1 LCTGYNSFLLLVLY
15 MVQNIVYIVSTDYI
29 IKWNEVINMKIGYA
43 RVSTVG
49 QSLETQIEKLTAAGC
64 EPENIYKEKQTG
76 TSTKH
81 RKALAELKRT
91 VREGDTVIVSKVD
104 RLGRS
109 LADLNKIVCE
119 LGGMGAQAAFIDE
132 NITFSG
138 KGVAI
143 NKQVLNMSSPFA
155 ELEREINVQRTTE
168 GRERA
173 LKRGQRFWRKISKAQ
188 RVAIDKAL
196 QMYDEREDKGYTV
209 SYILDESGISRSTL
223 YNELRKRGQ

>member
-1 LCTGYNSFLLLVLY
+1 

-64 EPENIYKEKQTG
+64 QPDNIYKEKQTG

-81 RKALAELKRT
+81 REALAELKRT
-91 VREGDTVIVSKVD
+91 VREGDTVIVSKID

-109 LADLNKIVCE
+109 LVDLNKIVSD
-119 LGGMGAQAAFIDE
+119 LVGKGAQVVFIDD

-138 KGVAI
+138 KDDAM
-143 NKQVLNMSSPFA
+143 NKLIFNMLSSFA
-155 ELEREINVQRTTE
+155 EFEREIIVQRTTE

-173 LKRGQRFWRKISKAQ
+173 LKQGRKFGRKISKAQ

>member
-1 LCTGYNSFLLLVLY
+1 
-15 MVQNIVYIVSTDYI
+15 
-29 IKWNEVINMKIGYA
+29 MKIGYA

-64 EPENIYKEKQTG
+64 ELDNIYKEKQTG

-81 RKALAELKRT
+81 REALAELKRT
-91 VREGDTVIVSKVD
+91 VREGDTVIVSKID

-109 LADLNKIVCE
+109 LVDLNKIVSD
-119 LGGMGAQAAFIDE
+119 LVGKGAQVVFIDD

-138 KGVAI
+138 KDDAM
-143 NKQVLNMSSPFA
+143 NKLIFNMLSSFA
-155 ELEREINVQRTTE
+155 EFEREIIVQRTTE

-173 LKRGQRFWRKISKAQ
+173 LKEGRKFGRKISKAQ

-209 SYILDESGISRSTL
+209 SYILDESGIGRSTL

>member
-1 LCTGYNSFLLLVLY
+1 

-64 EPENIYKEKQTG
+64 EPDNIYKEKQTG

-81 RKALAELKRT
+81 REALAELKRT
-91 VREGDTVIVSKVD
+91 VREGDTVIVSKID

-109 LADLNKIVCE
+109 LVDLNKIVSD
-119 LGGMGAQAAFIDE
+119 LVGKGAQVVFIDD

-138 KGVAI
+138 KDDAM
-143 NKQVLNMSSPFA
+143 NKLIFNMLSSFA
-155 ELEREINVQRTTE
+155 EFEREIIVQRTTE

-173 LKRGQRFWRKISKAQ
+173 LKEGRKFGRKISKAQ

>member
-1 LCTGYNSFLLLVLY
+1 
-15 MVQNIVYIVSTDYI
+15 MVQNIVYIVGTDYI

-64 EPENIYKEKQTG
+64 EPDNIYKEKQTG

-81 RKALAELKRT
+81 REALAELKRT
-91 VREGDTVIVSKVD
+91 VREGDTVIVSKID

-109 LADLNKIVCE
+109 LVDLNKIVSD
-119 LGGMGAQAAFIDE
+119 LVGKGAQVVFIDD

-138 KGVAI
+138 KDDAM
-143 NKQVLNMSSPFA
+143 NKLIFNMLSSFA
-155 ELEREINVQRTTE
+155 EFEREIIVQRTTE

-173 LKRGQRFWRKISKAQ
+173 LKEGRKFGRKISKAQ

>member
-1 LCTGYNSFLLLVLY
+1 
-15 MVQNIVYIVSTDYI
+15 MVQNIVYIESTDYI
-29 IKWNEVINMKIGYA
+29 IKWKEVIKMKIGYA

-64 EPENIYKEKQTG
+64 EPDNIYKEKQTG

-81 RKALAELKRT
+81 REALAELKRT
-91 VREGDTVIVSKVD
+91 VREGDTVIVSKID

-109 LADLNKIVCE
+109 LVDLNKIVND
-119 LGGMGAQAAFIDE
+119 LVGKGAQVVFIDD
-132 NITFSG
+132 NVTFSG
-138 KGVAI
+138 KDDAMHKLI
-143 NKQVLNMSSPFA
+143 FNMLSSFA
-155 ELEREINVQRTTE
+155 EFEREIIVQRTTE

-173 LKRGQRFWRKISKAQ
+173 LKEGRKFGRKISKAQ

>member
-1 LCTGYNSFLLLVLY
+1 
-15 MVQNIVYIVSTDYI
+15 MVQNIVYIDSTDYI

-64 EPENIYKEKQTG
+64 QPDNIYKEKQTG

-81 RKALAELKRT
+81 REALAELKRT
-91 VREGDTVIVSKVD
+91 VREGDTVIVSKID

-109 LADLNKIVCE
+109 LVDLNKIVSD
-119 LGGMGAQAAFIDE
+119 LVGKGAQVVFIDD
-132 NITFSG
+132 NVTFSG
-138 KGVAI
+138 KDDAM
-143 NKQVLNMSSPFA
+143 NKLIFNMLSSFA
-155 ELEREINVQRTTE
+155 EFEREIIVQRTTE
-168 GRERA
+168 GRQRA
-173 LKRGQRFWRKISKAQ
+173 LKEGRKFGRKISKAQ
-188 RVAIDKAL
+188 RVTIDKAL

>member
-1 LCTGYNSFLLLVLY
+1 
-15 MVQNIVYIVSTDYI
+15 MVQNIVYIDSTDYTT
-29 IKWNEVINMKIGYA
+29 KWNEVINMKIGYA

-64 EPENIYKEKQTG
+64 QPDNIYKEKQTG

-81 RKALAELKRT
+81 REALAELKRS
-91 VREGDTVIVSKVD
+91 VREGDTVIVSKID

-109 LADLNKIVCE
+109 LVDLNRIVSD
-119 LGGMGAQAAFIDE
+119 LVGKGAQVVFIDD

-138 KGVAI
+138 KDDAM
-143 NKQVLNMSSPFA
+143 NKLIFNMLSSFA
-155 ELEREINVQRTTE
+155 EFEREIIVQRTTE
-168 GRERA
+168 GRQRA
-173 LKRGQRFWRKISKAQ
+173 LKEGRKFGRKISKAQ

-223 YNELRKRGQ
+223 YNELRKRGE

>member
-1 LCTGYNSFLLLVLY
+1 MY
-15 MVQNIVYIVSTDYI
+15 STDYVI
-29 IKWNEVINMKIGYA
+29 NWNEVINMKIGYA

-64 EPENIYKEKQTG
+64 ESDNIYKEKQTG

-81 RKALAELKRT
+81 REALAELKRT
-91 VREGDTVIVSKVD
+91 VREGDTVIVSKID

-109 LADLNKIVCE
+109 LVDLNKIVSE
-119 LGGMGAQAAFIDE
+119 LVDKGAQVVFIDD

-138 KGVAI
+138 KDDAMNQLI
-143 NKQVLNMSSPFA
+143 FNMLSSFA
-155 ELEREINVQRTTE
+155 EFERAIIVQRTTE
-168 GRERA
+168 GRQRA
-173 LKRGQRFWRKISKAQ
+173 LKQGRKFGRKISKAQ

>member
-1 LCTGYNSFLLLVLY
+1 

-64 EPENIYKEKQTG
+64 EPDNIYKEKQTG

-81 RKALAELKRT
+81 REALAELKRT
-91 VREGDTVIVSKVD
+91 VREGDTVIVSKID

-109 LADLNKIVCE
+109 LVDLNKIVSD
-119 LGGMGAQAAFIDE
+119 LVGKGAQVVFIDD

-138 KGVAI
+138 KDDAM
-143 NKQVLNMSSPFA
+143 NKLIFNMLSSFA
-155 ELEREINVQRTTE
+155 EFEREIIVQRTTE

-173 LKRGQRFWRKISKAQ
+173 LKQGRKFGRKISKAQ

>member
-1 LCTGYNSFLLLVLY
+1 

-64 EPENIYKEKQTG
+64 EPDNIYKEKQTG

-81 RKALAELKRT
+81 REALAELKRT
-91 VREGDTVIVSKVD
+91 VREGDTVIVSKID

-109 LADLNKIVCE
+109 LVDLNKIVSD
-119 LGGMGAQAAFIDE
+119 LVGKGAQVVFIDE

-138 KGVAI
+138 KDDAM
-143 NKQVLNMSSPFA
+143 NKLIFNMLSSFA
-155 ELEREINVQRTTE
+155 EFEREIIVQRTTE

-173 LKRGQRFWRKISKAQ
+173 LKEGRKFGRKISKAQ

>member
-1 LCTGYNSFLLLVLY
+1 

-64 EPENIYKEKQTG
+64 EPDNIYKEKQTG

-81 RKALAELKRT
+81 REALAELKRT
-91 VREGDTVIVSKVD
+91 VREGDTVIVSKID

-109 LADLNKIVCE
+109 LVDLNKIVSD
-119 LGGMGAQAAFIDE
+119 LVGKGAQVVFIDD

-138 KGVAI
+138 KDDAMNRLI
-143 NKQVLNMSSPFA
+143 FNMLSSFA
-155 ELEREINVQRTTE
+155 EFEREIIVQRTTE

-173 LKRGQRFWRKISKAQ
+173 LKEGRKFGRKISKAQ

>member
-1 LCTGYNSFLLLVLY
+1 
-15 MVQNIVYIVSTDYI
+15 
-29 IKWNEVINMKIGYA
+29 MKIGYA

-64 EPENIYKEKQTG
+64 QLDNIYKEKQTG

-81 RKALAELKRT
+81 REALAELKRT
-91 VREGDTVIVSKVD
+91 VREGDTVIVSKID

-109 LADLNKIVCE
+109 LVDLNKIVND
-119 LGGMGAQAAFIDE
+119 LVGKGAQVVFIDD
-132 NITFSG
+132 NVTFSG
-138 KGVAI
+138 KDDAM
-143 NKQVLNMSSPFA
+143 NKLIFNMLSSFA
-155 ELEREINVQRTTE
+155 EFEREIIVQRTTE

-173 LKRGQRFWRKISKAQ
+173 LKEGRKFGRKISKAQ

-223 YNELRKRGQ
+223 YNELRKRGE

>member
-1 LCTGYNSFLLLVLY
+1 

-64 EPENIYKEKQTG
+64 QPDNIYKEKQTG

-81 RKALAELKRT
+81 REALAELKRT
-91 VREGDTVIVSKVD
+91 VREGDTVIVSKID

-109 LADLNKIVCE
+109 LVDLNKIVSD
-119 LGGMGAQAAFIDE
+119 LVGKGAQVVFIDD

-138 KGVAI
+138 KDDAM
-143 NKQVLNMSSPFA
+143 NKLIFNMLSSFA
-155 ELEREINVQRTTE
+155 EFEREIIVQRTTE

-173 LKRGQRFWRKISKAQ
+173 LKEGRKFGRKISKAQ

-223 YNELRKRGQ
+223 YNELRKRGE

>member
-1 LCTGYNSFLLLVLY
+1 
-15 MVQNIVYIVSTDYI
+15 MVQNIVYIYIPDYI
-29 IKWNEVINMKIGYA
+29 IKWKEVINMKIGYA

-49 QSLETQIEKLTAAGC
+49 QSLETQIENLTAAGC
-64 EPENIYKEKQTG
+64 DPDHIFKEKQTG

-81 RKALAELKRT
+81 REALAELKRT
-91 VREGDTVIVSKVD
+91 VREGDTVIVSKID

-109 LADLNKIVCE
+109 LVDLNGIVSD
-119 LGGMGAQAAFIDE
+119 LVGKGAQVVFIDE

-138 KGVAI
+138 KDDAM
-143 NKQVLNMSSPFA
+143 NKLIFNMLSSFA
-155 ELEREINVQRTTE
+155 EFEREIIVQRTTE

-173 LKRGQRFWRKISKAQ
+173 LKEGRKFGRKISKAQ

>member
-1 LCTGYNSFLLLVLY
+1 

-29 IKWNEVINMKIGYA
+29 IKWNGVINMKIGYA

-64 EPENIYKEKQTG
+64 EPDNIYKEKQTG

-81 RKALAELKRT
+81 REALAELKRT
-91 VREGDTVIVSKVD
+91 VREGDTVIVSKID

-109 LADLNKIVCE
+109 LVDLNKIVSD
-119 LGGMGAQAAFIDE
+119 LVGKGAQVVFIDD

-138 KGVAI
+138 KDDAMNQLI
-143 NKQVLNMSSPFA
+143 FNMLSSFA
-155 ELEREINVQRTTE
+155 EFERAIIVQRTTE

-173 LKRGQRFWRKISKAQ
+173 LKQGRKFGRKISKAQ

>member
-1 LCTGYNSFLLLVLY
+1 

-64 EPENIYKEKQTG
+64 EPDNIYKEKQTG

-91 VREGDTVIVSKVD
+91 VREGDTVIVSKID

-109 LADLNKIVCE
+109 LVDLNKIVSD
-119 LGGMGAQAAFIDE
+119 LVGKGAQVVFIDD
-132 NITFSG
+132 NVTFSG
-138 KGVAI
+138 KDDAM
-143 NKQVLNMSSPFA
+143 NKLIFNMLSSFA
-155 ELEREINVQRTTE
+155 EFEREIIVQRTTE

-173 LKRGQRFWRKISKAQ
+173 LKEGRKFGRKISKAQ

-196 QMYDEREDKGYTV
+196 QMYDEREDKDYTV

>member
-1 LCTGYNSFLLLVLY
+1 
-15 MVQNIVYIVSTDYI
+15 MVQNIVYIDIPDYI

-64 EPENIYKEKQTG
+64 DPDNIYKEKQTG

-81 RKALAELKRT
+81 REALAELKRT
-91 VREGDTVIVSKVD
+91 VREGDTVIVSKID

-109 LADLNKIVCE
+109 LVDLNKIVSD
-119 LGGMGAQAAFIDE
+119 LVGKGAQVVFIDD

-138 KGVAI
+138 KDDAM
-143 NKQVLNMSSPFA
+143 NKLIFNMLSSFA
-155 ELEREINVQRTTE
+155 EFEREIIVQRTTE
-168 GRERA
+168 GRQRA
-173 LKRGQRFWRKISKAQ
+173 LKEGRKFGRKISKAQ

>member
-1 LCTGYNSFLLLVLY
+1 

-64 EPENIYKEKQTG
+64 EPDNIYKEKQTG

-81 RKALAELKRT
+81 REALAELKRT
-91 VREGDTVIVSKVD
+91 VREGDTVMVSKID

-109 LADLNKIVCE
+109 LVDLNKIVSD
-119 LGGMGAQAAFIDE
+119 LVGKGAQVVFIDD

-138 KGVAI
+138 KDDAM
-143 NKQVLNMSSPFA
+143 NKLIFNMLSSFA
-155 ELEREINVQRTTE
+155 EFEREIIVQRTTE

-173 LKRGQRFWRKISKAQ
+173 LKEGRKFGRKISKAQ

-223 YNELRKRGQ
+223 YNELRKRGE

>member
-1 LCTGYNSFLLLVLY
+1 

-64 EPENIYKEKQTG
+64 EPDNIYKEKQTG

-81 RKALAELKRT
+81 REALAELKRT
-91 VREGDTVIVSKVD
+91 VREGDTVIVSKID

-109 LADLNKIVCE
+109 LVDLNKIVSD
-119 LGGMGAQAAFIDE
+119 LVGKGAQVVFIDD

-138 KGVAI
+138 KDDAM
-143 NKQVLNMSSPFA
+143 NKLIFNMLSSFA
-155 ELEREINVQRTTE
+155 EFEREIIVQRTTE
-168 GRERA
+168 GRQRA
-173 LKRGQRFWRKISKAQ
+173 LKEGRKFGRKISKAQ

>member
-1 LCTGYNSFLLLVLY
+1 

-64 EPENIYKEKQTG
+64 EPDNIYKEKQTG

-81 RKALAELKRT
+81 REALAELKRT
-91 VREGDTVIVSKVD
+91 VREGDTVMVSKID

-109 LADLNKIVCE
+109 LVDLNKIVSD
-119 LGGMGAQAAFIDE
+119 LVGKGAQVVFIDD

-138 KGVAI
+138 KDDAM
-143 NKQVLNMSSPFA
+143 NKLIFNMLSSFA
-155 ELEREINVQRTTE
+155 EFEREIIVQRTTE

-173 LKRGQRFWRKISKAQ
+173 LKQGRKFGRKISKAQ

>member
-1 LCTGYNSFLLLVLY
+1 
-15 MVQNIVYIVSTDYI
+15 MVQNIVYIVGTDYI

-64 EPENIYKEKQTG
+64 HPDNIYKEKQTE
-76 TSTKH
+76 TYTKH
-81 RKALAELKRT
+81 REALAELKRT
-91 VREGDTVIVSKVD
+91 VREGDTVIVSKID

-109 LADLNKIVCE
+109 LVDLNKIVSD
-119 LGGMGAQAAFIDE
+119 LVGKGAQVVFIDD

-138 KGVAI
+138 KDDAM
-143 NKQVLNMSSPFA
+143 NKLIFNMLSSFA
-155 ELEREINVQRTTE
+155 EFEREIIVQRTTE

-173 LKRGQRFWRKISKAQ
+173 LKEGRKFGRKISKAQ

-223 YNELRKRGQ
+223 YNELRKRGE

>member
-1 LCTGYNSFLLLVLY
+1 

-64 EPENIYKEKQTG
+64 EPDNIYKEKQTG

-81 RKALAELKRT
+81 REALAELKRT
-91 VREGDTVIVSKVD
+91 VREGDTVIVSKID

-109 LADLNKIVCE
+109 LVDLNKIVSD
-119 LGGMGAQAAFIDE
+119 LVGKGAQVVFIGE

-138 KGVAI
+138 KDDAMHKLI
-143 NKQVLNMSSPFA
+143 FNMLSSFA
-155 ELEREINVQRTTE
+155 EFEREIIVQRTTE

-173 LKRGQRFWRKISKAQ
+173 LKEGRKFGRKISKAQ

>member
-1 LCTGYNSFLLLVLY
+1 

-64 EPENIYKEKQTG
+64 EPDNIYKEKQTG

-81 RKALAELKRT
+81 REALAELKRT
-91 VREGDTVIVSKVD
+91 VREGDTVIVSKID

-109 LADLNKIVCE
+109 LVDLNKIVSD
-119 LGGMGAQAAFIDE
+119 LVGKGAQVVFIDD

-138 KGVAI
+138 KDDAM
-143 NKQVLNMSSPFA
+143 NKLIFNMLSSFA
-155 ELEREINVQRTTE
+155 EFEREIIVQRTTE
-168 GRERA
+168 GRQRA
-173 LKRGQRFWRKISKAQ
+173 LKEGRKFGRKISKAQ

-223 YNELRKRGQ
+223 YNELRKRGE

>member
-1 LCTGYNSFLLLVLY
+1 

-64 EPENIYKEKQTG
+64 HPDNIYKEKQTG

-81 RKALAELKRT
+81 REALAELKRT
-91 VREGDTVIVSKVD
+91 VREGDTVIVSKID

-109 LADLNKIVCE
+109 LVDLNKIVSD
-119 LGGMGAQAAFIDE
+119 LVGKGAQVVFIDD

-138 KGVAI
+138 KDDAM
-143 NKQVLNMSSPFA
+143 NKLIFNMLSSFA
-155 ELEREINVQRTTE
+155 EFEREIIVQRTTE

-173 LKRGQRFWRKISKAQ
+173 LKEGRKFGRKISKAQ

-223 YNELRKRGQ
+223 YNELRKRGE

>member
-1 LCTGYNSFLLLVLY
+1 
-15 MVQNIVYIVSTDYI
+15 
-29 IKWNEVINMKIGYA
+29 MKIGYA

-64 EPENIYKEKQTG
+64 ESDNIYKEKQTG

-81 RKALAELKRT
+81 REALAELKRT
-91 VREGDTVIVSKVD
+91 VREGDTVIVSKID

-109 LADLNKIVCE
+109 LVDLNKIVSE
-119 LGGMGAQAAFIDE
+119 LVDKGAQVVFIDD

-138 KGVAI
+138 KDDAMNQLI
-143 NKQVLNMSSPFA
+143 FNMLSSFA
-155 ELEREINVQRTTE
+155 EFERAIIVQRTTE
-168 GRERA
+168 GRQRA
-173 LKRGQRFWRKISKAQ
+173 LKQGRKFGRKISKAQ

>member
-1 LCTGYNSFLLLVLY
+1 
-15 MVQNIVYIVSTDYI
+15 
-29 IKWNEVINMKIGYA
+29 MKIGYA

-64 EPENIYKEKQTG
+64 DPDHIYKEKQTG

-81 RKALAELKRT
+81 REALAELKRT
-91 VREGDTVIVSKVD
+91 VREGDTVIVSKID

-109 LADLNKIVCE
+109 LVDLNKIVSD
-119 LGGMGAQAAFIDE
+119 LVGKGAQVVFIDD

-138 KGVAI
+138 KDDAM
-143 NKQVLNMSSPFA
+143 NKLIFNMLSSFA
-155 ELEREINVQRTTE
+155 EFEREIIVQRTTE

-173 LKRGQRFWRKISKAQ
+173 LKEGRKFGRKISKAQ

>member
-1 LCTGYNSFLLLVLY
+1 
-15 MVQNIVYIVSTDYI
+15 MVQNIVYIDSTDYT

-64 EPENIYKEKQTG
+64 HPDNIYKEKQTG

-81 RKALAELKRT
+81 REALAELKRT
-91 VREGDTVIVSKVD
+91 VREGDTVIVSKID

-109 LADLNKIVCE
+109 LVDLNKIVSD
-119 LGGMGAQAAFIDE
+119 LVGKGAQVVFIDD

-138 KGVAI
+138 KDDAM
-143 NKQVLNMSSPFA
+143 NKLIFNMLSSFA
-155 ELEREINVQRTTE
+155 EFEREIIVQRTTE
-168 GRERA
+168 GRQRA
-173 LKRGQRFWRKISKAQ
+173 LKEGRKFGRKISKAQ

-196 QMYDEREDKGYTV
+196 KMYDEREDKGYTV

>member
-1 LCTGYNSFLLLVLY
+1 
-15 MVQNIVYIVSTDYI
+15 
-29 IKWNEVINMKIGYA
+29 MKIGYA

-64 EPENIYKEKQTG
+64 EPDKIYKEKQTG

-91 VREGDTVIVSKVD
+91 VREGDTVMVSKID

-109 LADLNKIVCE
+109 LVDLNKIVSD
-119 LGGMGAQAAFIDE
+119 LVGKGAQVVFIDD

-138 KGVAI
+138 KDDAM
-143 NKQVLNMSSPFA
+143 NKLIFNMLSSFA
-155 ELEREINVQRTTE
+155 EFEREIIVQRTTE
-168 GRERA
+168 GRQRA
-173 LKRGQRFWRKISKAQ
+173 LKEGRKFGRKISKAQ

>member
-1 LCTGYNSFLLLVLY
+1 

-64 EPENIYKEKQTG
+64 EPDNIYKEKQTG

-81 RKALAELKRT
+81 REALAELKRT
-91 VREGDTVIVSKVD
+91 VREGDTVIVSKID

-109 LADLNKIVCE
+109 LVDLNKIVSD
-119 LGGMGAQAAFIDE
+119 LVGKGAQVVFIDD

-138 KGVAI
+138 KDDAMNRLI
-143 NKQVLNMSSPFA
+143 FNMLSSFA
-155 ELEREINVQRTTE
+155 EFEREIIVQRTTE

-173 LKRGQRFWRKISKAQ
+173 LKQGRKFGRKISKAQ

-196 QMYDEREDKGYTV
+196 QMYDERENKGYTV